1 MFRLVFRIAAKPAS
15 GTDGSVYTRV
25 STRLLNTASRQGQ
38 APGICTGQCRC
49 RTKRTSKKLAAL
61 AGFAGVGV
69 IAGEVWISN
78 RRKSDNT
85 LAATYLKELQER
97 HPASKVSTENT
108 ETATDGEKALKYDMS
123 HPRRGL
129 AVIIN
134 NKHFNAS
141 TQMEMREGSEVDLE
155 NLSQVLLDMDFEVRV
170 YTDLTCRQ
178 MRRVLK
184 KVAEEDH
191 RDSDC
196 LLVSIMSHG
205 YKGEQVYG
213 VDGLVNIDRLST
225 YFKGENCQ
233 TLIGKPK
240 LFVIQACQGERLME
254 GVTLASTSTTD
265 SEVNVRP
272 QSHTL
277 PSGADFLYFYSV
289 SQGYYSWRNIR
300 RGSWLIQALCKVL
313 REDGNSGLEIMQLF
327 TKVNRQVATE
337 FESLSPD
344 ETFNKK
350 KQIPCIV
357 SMLTKELYFTQK
369 LPSLI
374 KTESV

>member
-15 GTDGSVYTRV
+15 ADGSVC
-25 STRLLNTASRQGQ
+25 TRLTRQLNTGSRQGQ
-38 APGICTGQCRC
+38 AHGVCTGQCRSKSQ
-49 RTKRTSKKLAAL
+49 TTSKLAAL
-61 AGFAGVGV
+61 AGFAGVGI

-78 RRKSDNT
+78 KRKGDNA
-85 LAATYLKELQER
+85 LAAKYLKELKES
-97 HPASKVSTENT
+97 HSASSQVPSEDKEAITNE
-108 ETATDGEKALKYDMS
+108 EKALRYDMS

-155 NLSQVLLDMDFEVRV
+155 NLSQVLLDLDFEVRV
-170 YTDLTCRQ
+170 YTDLTCKQ
-178 MRRVLK
+178 MRRVLRQ
-184 KVAEEDH
+184 VADEDH
-191 RDSDC
+191 GDSDC

-213 VDGLVNIDRLST
+213 VDGLVNVDKLSA
-225 YFKGENCQ
+225 YFRGENCK

-254 GVTLASTSTTD
+254 GVTLASTSSD
-265 SEVNVRP
+265 SDVTLRP
-272 QSHTL
+272 QSQTL

-300 RGSWLIQALCKVL
+300 QGSWLIQALCKVL
-313 REDGNSGLEIMQLF
+313 REDGYSGLEIMQLL

-344 ETFNKK
+344 ESFNKK

-369 LPSLI
+369 LPTLVT
-374 KTESV
+374 TESI

>member
-15 GTDGSVYTRV
+15 ADGFVCARLTRP
-25 STRLLNTASRQGQ
+25 LNTGSRQGQ
-38 APGICTGQCRC
+38 AHEICTGQCRSKSQ
-49 RTKRTSKKLAAL
+49 TTSKLAAL
-61 AGFAGVGV
+61 AGFAGVGI

-78 RRKSDNT
+78 KRKSDNA
-85 LAATYLKELQER
+85 LAATYLKELKQS
-97 HPASKVSTENT
+97 HSASSQLPSEDKE
-108 ETATDGEKALKYDMS
+108 AITDEEKALRYDMS

-155 NLSQVLLDMDFEVRV
+155 NLSQVLLDLDFEVRV
-170 YTDLTCRQ
+170 YTDLTCKQ
-178 MRRVLK
+178 MRRVLRQ
-184 KVAEEDH
+184 VADEDH
-191 RDSDC
+191 GDSDC

-213 VDGLVNIDRLST
+213 VDGLVNVDKLSA
-225 YFKGENCQ
+225 YFRGENCK

-254 GVTLASTSTTD
+254 GVTLASTSSD
-265 SEVNVRP
+265 SDVTIRP
-272 QSHTL
+272 QSQTL

-300 RGSWLIQALCKVL
+300 QGSWLIQALCKVL
-313 REDGNSGLEIMQLF
+313 REDGYSGLEIMQLL

-344 ETFNKK
+344 ESFNKK

-369 LPSLI
+369 LSTLVT
-374 KTESV
+374 TESI

>member
-1 MFRLVFRIAAKPAS
+1 MFRLVFRIATKSPS
-15 GTDGSVYTRV
+15 GADGYVCTRV
-25 STRLLNTASRQGQ
+25 ARRLLTVSRDGQ
-38 APGICTGQCRC
+38 AHGFCTGQCRC

-61 AGFAGVGV
+61 AGFAGVGI

-78 RRKSDNT
+78 KRKSDNT
-85 LAATYLKELQER
+85 LTSSYLRELQES
-97 HPASKVSTENT
+97 HPVSSQVPTEES
-108 ETATDGEKALKYDMS
+108 ETVTDAEKALRYDMS
-123 HPRRGL
+123 HRRRGL

-155 NLSQVLLDMDFEVRV
+155 NLSQVLLDLDFEVRV

-178 MRRVLK
+178 MRRVLRQ
-184 KVAEEDH
+184 VAEEDH
-191 RDSDC
+191 GDSDC
-196 LLVSIMSHG
+196 LLVSVMSHG

-225 YFKGENCQ
+225 YFKGENCKS
-233 TLIGKPK
+233 LIGKPK
-240 LFVIQACQGERLME
+240 LFVIQACQGQRLME
-254 GVTLASTSTTD
+254 GVTLASTSAD
-265 SEVNVRP
+265 SSVNVRP
-272 QSHTL
+272 QTQTL

-313 REDGNSGLEIMQLF
+313 REDGYSGLEIMQLL

-369 LPSLI
+369 LPSSLVR
-374 KTESV
+374 TESV